1 MYKKPLDFIKNIFNN
16 HFEVSVFLSAILIV
30 VLAIFIDWLLFLMAC
45 PMCILTR
52 YVFVLVA
59 ISGLVSMIIKKK
71 FYSYVL
77 IIISSIIGLLVT
89 LRQIYIQ
96 NMSPEQIDQLT
107 GGCSRPFHVS
117 VEYDGIIKAIKQ
129 TLEGGPSCA
138 EDGMRFLFNF
148 AEWGFIFFFV
158 YLIATILKI
167 RSG

>member
-1 MYKKPLDFIKNIFNN
+1 
-16 HFEVSVFLSAILIV
+16 
-30 VLAIFIDWLLFLMAC
+30 
-45 PMCILTR
+45 
-52 YVFVLVA
+52 
-59 ISGLVSMIIKKK
+59 
-71 FYSYVL
+71 
-77 IIISSIIGLLVT
+77 
-89 LRQIYIQ
+89 
-96 NMSPEQIDQLT
+96 
-107 GGCSRPFHVS
+107 

>member
-30 VLAIFIDWLLFLMAC
+30 VLAIFIDWLFFLMAC

-59 ISGLVSMIIKKK
+59 ISGLISMIIKKK

-96 NMSPEQIDQLT
+96 NMSPEQIQAEEVLF
-107 GGCSRPFHVS
+107 SLLERKIEIP
-117 VEYDGIIKAIKQ
+117 VESFKGKH
-129 TLEGGPSCA
+129 
-138 EDGMRFLFNF
+138 LF
-148 AEWGFIFFFV
+148 
-158 YLIATILKI
+158 IATPCYGGQVSEPYLRSLVRLILLMN
-167 RSG
+167 RLQ

>member
-1 MYKKPLDFIKNIFNN
+1 
-16 HFEVSVFLSAILIV
+16 
-30 VLAIFIDWLLFLMAC
+30 MAC

-59 ISGLVSMIIKKK
+59 ISGLISMIIKKK

-77 IIISSIIGLLVT
+77 IIISSVMGLLVT

-96 NMSPEQIDQLT
+96 NMSPEQIDQLAE
-107 GGCSRPFHVS
+107 GCSRPFHVS

-158 YLIATILKI
+158 YLIATTLKI